1 MDNNTCMTFILIN
14 SLLPQVDVRMVEF
27 LTLEQIDVTVLVN
40 M

>member
-14 SLLPQVDVRMVEF
+14 SPLLQVDVRMVEF